1 MVATN
6 VNFVNDIERIKQIT
20 IVPKMLEVICSSTG
34 MGFAAIARVTDKK
47 WVACSVRD
55 EIDFGL
61 EAGGELLLSTTI
73 CNEIRESQ
81 KLVVIEDVKNDIE
94 FCDHPTPKL
103 YGFQS
108 YISVPIMLQNGT
120 FFGTLC
126 AIDPKPARINNTKTI
141 EMFNM
146 FAELISFHLQSLQLL
161 ESSSMAVQNL
171 NRQLTDSIDE
181 NRQYKYISNHNL
193 QEPLR
198 KIRLFS
204 SMLVNE
210 SGKQNSKIIDLALR
224 LDSSAQRFSMMI
236 KDLSDYSALSNPGD
250 FELVDLNKIT
260 GDVCAQLFSEIAFRN
275 ASINWNSLP
284 IIQAI
289 PLQMEQLF
297 YHLISNALKF
307 SKENVAPVINITSK
321 KTGPFQQNELSISD
335 NEPLQ
340 YEICI
345 QDNGIGIESSQ
356 LKKIFDIFSQ
366 MQNHKLNS
374 GEGIGLAYCKKIVR
388 NHAGIIQAYS
398 EINKGTTFIIT
409 LPAMERTE

>member
-1 MVATN
+1 MVAAN
-6 VNFVNDIERIKQIT
+6 VDFINDIERIRQIT

-34 MGFAAIARVTDKK
+34 MGFAAIARVTEKK

-55 EIDFGL
+55 EISFGL
-61 EAGGELLLSTTI
+61 EAGGELILSTTI
-73 CNEIRESQ
+73 CNEIRDSQ
-81 KLVVIEDVKNDIE
+81 ELVVIEDVSNDEI
-94 FCDHPTPKL
+94 FCNHPTPKL

-108 YISVPIMLQNGT
+108 YISVPIMLKNGA

-161 ESSSMAVQNL
+161 EDSASAVQNL

-204 SMLVNE
+204 SMLVSE
-210 SGKQNSKIIDLALR
+210 SSKQNDKIVDLALR

-250 FELVDLNKIT
+250 FESVDLDKIIA
-260 GDVCAQLFSEIAFRN
+260 DVCAQLSPEITCRN
-275 ASINWNSLP
+275 AVIHSNGLPVIN
-284 IIQAI
+284 AI

-307 SKENVAPVINITSK
+307 SKEHVAPVIEITSK
-321 KTGPFQQNELSISD
+321 ELKKYQEHEFNLLENTI
-335 NEPLQ
+335 LQ
-340 YEICI
+340 HEICI
-345 QDNGIGIESSQ
+345 KDNGVGIENSQ

-366 MQNHKLNS
+366 MQNHKLSS

-388 NHAGIIQAYS
+388 NHAGMIQAHS
-398 EINKGTTFIIT
+398 EINKGTTFLIT
-409 LPAMERTE
+409 LPVIGRTL

>member
-1 MVATN
+1 MIASN
-6 VNFVNDIERIKQIT
+6 ADLINDIERIKKIE

-34 MGFAAIARVTDKK
+34 MGFSAIARVTENK

-61 EAGGELLLSTTI
+61 EAGGELTLSTTI
-73 CNEIRESQ
+73 CNEIRESNN
-81 KLVVIEDVKNDIE
+81 LVIIEHVDKDAMFKN
-94 FCDHPTPKL
+94 HPTPKL

-108 YISVPIMLQNGT
+108 YISVPIILKNGD

-126 AIDPKPARINNTKTI
+126 AIDPKPAQINNTKTI

-161 ESSSMAVQNL
+161 ENSNMAVQDL

-204 SMLVNE
+204 SMLVSE
-210 SGKQNSKIIDLALR
+210 SKSHNSKIKDLASR

-236 KDLSDYSALSNPGD
+236 KDLSEYSVLSNPGD
-250 FELVDLNKIT
+250 FELVDLNTIT
-260 GDVCAQLFSEIAFRN
+260 SDVCVQLSPVIKSTN
-275 ASINWNSLP
+275 AVINLGTLP
-284 IIQAI
+284 IVRAI
-289 PLQMEQLF
+289 PWQMEQLF

-307 SKENVAPVINITSK
+307 SKVDVAPVIDIGSRAPEK
-321 KTGPFQQNELSISD
+321 QQQNGLIPIENSPI
-335 NEPLQ
+335 Q
-340 YEICI
+340 HEIYI
-345 QDNGIGIESSQ
+345 KDNGIGIEGSQ
-356 LKKIFDIFSQ
+356 LKKIFDIFLQ
-366 MQNHKLNS
+366 MQNHKS
-374 GEGIGLAYCKKIVR
+374 SDGEGIGLAYCKKIVR
-388 NHAGIIQAYS
+388 NHSGMIQAYS
-398 EINKGTTFIIT
+398 EVNNGTLFIIT
-409 LPAMERTE
+409 LPVAEG